1 MDELLVNARY
11 YHDQAE
17 RMRALAV
24 KEEDRKRRRVMF
36 AIAEHYYLL
45 HDQFEELDRL
55 PPQGLRPIGVRNGL
69 T

>member
-1 MDELLVNARY
+1 MDELLSHAEL

-24 KEEDRKRRRVMF
+24 KEEDLKRRQVMF

-45 HDQFEELDRL
+45 HDHFVEL
-55 PPQGLRPIGVRNGL
+55 GALRPRPELRLAEGAGRA
-69 T
+69 

>member
-1 MDELLVNARY
+1 MPAH

-24 KEEDRKRRRVMF
+24 KEEDRKRQQVMF

-45 HDQFEELDRL
+45 HDQFEELGRL
-55 PPQGLRPIGVRNGL
+55 QPRPAPRPIGVR
-69 T
+69 TV